1 MSDVLEREPARSF
14 ARGGVLTAIVL
25 LLGGAAC
32 AEQPPRPGRE
42 EVPAD
47 TVRTSPEAAFRAQI
61 GRTWEL
67 TRLGDRDIPASRTP
81 AGRVRPGRHPGP
93 GSRPTL
99 RFTSESAAEMT
110 GDSMPLQAGGW
121 SFCNGY
127 GMAYVL
133 GPGNQLG
140 FRHFQSTLVGCDGPD
155 SLESRY
161 FRALA
166 NTRRFEMDA
175 TTLRLLAVDGS
186 RLTFVPSLDSAS
198 QR

>member
-1 MSDVLEREPARSF
+1 
-14 ARGGVLTAIVL
+14 
-25 LLGGAAC
+25 
-32 AEQPPRPGRE
+32 
-42 EVPAD
+42 
-47 TVRTSPEAAFRAQI
+47 
-61 GRTWEL
+61 
-67 TRLGDRDIPASRTP
+67 
-81 AGRVRPGRHPGP
+81 
-93 GSRPTL
+93 
-99 RFTSESAAEMT
+99 
-110 GDSMPLQAGGW
+110 MPLQAGGW